1 MKFAFLLVFNFLWLV
16 EEDYHYEAS
25 LSLLVHTVG
34 KNHCPLSRVAY
45 IAHLVLLNNV
55 AHTNYTQ

>member
-16 EEDYHYEAS
+16 EKDHHYEAS
-25 LSLLVHTVG
+25 LSLFVG

>member
-25 LSLLVHTVG
+25 LSLFVG
-34 KNHCPLSRVAY
+34 KNNCPLSSVTC
-45 IAHLVLLNNV
+45 IAHLALLNCNV